1 LLSSRVIFSEL
12 FKKVVML
19 YFLRNKTMSVE
30 FKLAAPFVFQICLSV
45 IVFVVFMLPP
55 ASIYI
60 GDSNL
65 FRYPIYQ
72 YHEIGMKKESLSPR
86 TMKTKL
92 LMKKDF

>member
-1 LLSSRVIFSEL
+1 MILTPTKPMNNELISR
-12 FKKVVML
+12 KK
-19 YFLRNKTMSVE
+19 N
-30 FKLAAPFVFQICLSV
+30 P

-65 FRYPIYQ
+65 FWYPIYQ
-72 YHEIGMKKESLSPR
+72 YHEIDMKKESLSPR

-92 LMKKDF
+92 LM

>member
-1 LLSSRVIFSEL
+1 MILTPTKPMNNELISRMKNL
-12 FKKVVML
+12 
-19 YFLRNKTMSVE
+19 
-30 FKLAAPFVFQICLSV
+30 

-92 LMKKDF
+92 LM

>member
-1 LLSSRVIFSEL
+1 
-12 FKKVVML
+12 
-19 YFLRNKTMSVE
+19 MSVE

-72 YHEIGMKKESLSPR
+72 YHEIA
-86 TMKTKL
+86 
-92 LMKKDF
+92 